1 MAPGGRLAGLGYH
14 AWVTHGD
21 GKLAEGQ
28 VWEAVTAASAFKLDN
43 LTAIVDMNGIQAVGK
58 TCDRYDL
65 GDIRGKFSAFGWKTF
80 EIDGHDMAQVVRALD
95 EASEVRGVPTA
106 IIART
111 VKGKGVS
118 FAENTHAYH
127 NNLLT
132 KEQQEQAVREILAM

>member
-1 MAPGGRLAGLGYH
+1 MTVN
-14 AWVTHGD
+14 W
-21 GKLAEGQ
+21 
-28 VWEAVTAASAFKLDN
+28 AVTAAAAYKLDT

-65 GDIRGKFSAFGWKTF
+65 GDIRGKFNAFGWKTF
-80 EIDGHDMAQVVRALD
+80 EIDGHDMGQIVKALD
-95 EASEVRGVPTA
+95 EASEVRGVPSA

-118 FAENTHAYH
+118 FAENTAAYH

-132 KEQQEQAVREILAM
+132 KELQEQARQEILAM

>member
-1 MAPGGRLAGLGYH
+1 LDGRPSKST
-14 AWVTHGD
+14 VTT
-21 GKLAEGQ
+21 
-28 VWEAVTAASAFKLDN
+28 WP
-43 LTAIVDMNGIQAVGK
+43 
-58 TCDRYDL
+58 RY
-65 GDIRGKFSAFGWKTF
+65 
-80 EIDGHDMAQVVRALD
+80 VRALD
-95 EASEVRGVPTA
+95 EASEVKGVPTA